1 MVSYVI
7 KLKKRIEL
15 AHNTVGFVFD
25 KPTDFTFIP
34 GQFGGFVL
42 NHPDEKQ
49 AKNKI
54 RSLTLVNPP
63 YASEIMFAT
72 RIRDSVYKNFLM
84 QMPLGTELKLNAA
97 FGSFTL
103 HKDTAI
109 PAVYICGGI
118 GVAPARCVALQA
130 TKDQLQQKIVLFYS
144 NRRPEDAPFF
154 HELIELQQENPY
166 YQCIAT
172 MTNIQDSEISWQGE
186 TGYIDHA
193 MLARYI
199 PDLTLPIYYVC
210 GPSRMVVAV
219 RKILLDA
226 GVEEEKIQTEE
237 FPGYAQ

>member
-15 AHNTVGFVFD
+15 AHNTIGFVFD
-25 KPTDFTFIP
+25 KPSDFTFIP
-34 GQFGGFVL
+34 GQFGGFIL

-63 YASEIMFAT
+63 YADEIMFAT
-72 RIRDSVYKNFLM
+72 RIRDSIYKNFLM
-84 QMPLGTELKLNAA
+84 QMPIGTELKLNAA

-103 HKDTAI
+103 HHDTNI

-130 TKDQLQQKIVLFYS
+130 AKDQRQQQIFLFYS
-144 NRRPEDAPFF
+144 NRRPEDAAFLR
-154 HELIELQQENPY
+154 ELVALQQENPY

-172 MTNIQDSEISWQGE
+172 MTNMQDSQQTWQGE
-186 TGYIDHA
+186 TGYIDEA
-193 MLARYI
+193 MLKRYI
-199 PDLTLPIYYVC
+199 TDLTVPIYYVC
-210 GPSRMVVAV
+210 GPSRMVTAV
-219 RKILLDA
+219 RKTLLDA
-226 GVEEEKIQTEE
+226 GVQEEKIQTEE
-237 FPGYAQ
+237 FPGY